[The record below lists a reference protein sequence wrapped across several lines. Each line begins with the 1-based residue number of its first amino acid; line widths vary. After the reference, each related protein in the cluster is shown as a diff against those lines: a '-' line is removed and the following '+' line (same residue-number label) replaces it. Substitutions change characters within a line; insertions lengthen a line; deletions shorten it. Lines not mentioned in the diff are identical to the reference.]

1 MLEIATGIGMA
12 ILGTLSLNAVLFGGD
27 FPPERYLG
35 LSIGSIIL
43 GSIGWFVGDT
53 IFQALTM
60 PGGSATYQTAPGGGG
75 TAKMP
80 GKSPTQRLVMTTRKL
95 IRRLTP
101 AQQIGMLVTLVVLAG
116 LMALVLGPVIA
127 DIPFL
132 WNYLP
137 SYAFAAPLAYA
148 AVGKRPWRAGI
159 AHLLVAI
166 FGGLALR
173 VSAGTTY
180 TLWELLFAGLLGG
193 LLIEALGFLANQTYL
208 QT

>member
-1 MLEIATGIGMA
+1 
-12 ILGTLSLNAVLFGGD
+12 
-27 FPPERYLG
+27 
-35 LSIGSIIL
+35 
-43 GSIGWFVGDT
+43 
-53 IFQALTM
+53 
-60 PGGSATYQTAPGGGG
+60 
-75 TAKMP
+75 
-80 GKSPTQRLVMTTRKL
+80 MTTRKL